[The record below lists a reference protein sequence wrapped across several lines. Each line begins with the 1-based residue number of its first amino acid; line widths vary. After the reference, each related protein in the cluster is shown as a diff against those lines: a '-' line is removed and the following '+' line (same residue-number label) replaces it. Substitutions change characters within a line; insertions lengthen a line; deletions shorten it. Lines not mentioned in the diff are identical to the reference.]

1 MWDERPA
8 DWPVVRLRD
17 LVTPIKR
24 KSDGAEHP
32 LMTISAKRGFL
43 LQSEKYSRDMAGQS
57 AERYILL
64 REGEFAYNKGNS
76 QTAPQGCVFSLDR
89 PSALVPF
96 VYYCFAL
103 GPQMDGGFARHAFK
117 AGILN
122 RELARYI
129 NSGVRNDGLLNL
141 YADDFF
147 RCSIALPPNS
157 EQLAIAEVLQSVEN
171 HIDCTFNLM
180 KSLAD
185 AKVAAMRELLTRG
198 MRRDTAPL
206 QPLPE
211 RWVLGR
217 IAGDV
222 VQIPTDWKLVRLT
235 SVAKLESG
243 HTPDRKRPDYWDGD
257 IPWLSLGDTNGLG
270 GLTVGETAE
279 CVTQLGINNSSAR
292 VLPVDTVVF
301 SRTATV
307 GKSTRLAVP
316 MATSQDFANWVCG
329 TKLSPRYL
337 VQVFRHMSR
346 EWDRLQE
353 GSTHQTIYMP
363 VFKKLQILLPPMVE
377 QEKIADAGE
386 AFDLRIEAEQRKLDE
401 LTNVRAALAQ
411 ELLSGRLRLPA
422 SMVARFSNT
431 QASLEVANA

>member
-1 MWDERPA
+1 MWDKRPD
-8 DWPVVRLRD
+8 DWPVVRLCE
-17 LVTPIKR
+17 LATPIKR
-24 KSDGAEHP
+24 KNDGGDHP
-32 LMTISAKRGFL
+32 LTTISAKRGFL
-43 LQSEKYSRDMAGQS
+43 LQSEKYSRNMAGQS

-64 REGEFAYNKGNS
+64 KEGEFAYNKGNS
-76 QTAPQGCVFSLDR
+76 QTAPQGCIFSLER
-89 PSALVPF
+89 ASALVPF

-103 GPQMDGGFARHAFK
+103 KQQMDVVFAQHAFK

-147 RCSIALPPNS
+147 RCSIALPPYP
-157 EQLAIAEVLQSVEN
+157 EQLAISEVLQSVEDD
-171 HIDCTFNLM
+171 ISRTRELLRA
-180 KSLAD
+180 LASTKF
-185 AKVAAMRELLTRG
+185 AVMRDLLTRG
-198 MRRDTAPL
+198 MRRDSAPL
-206 QPLPE
+206 QRVPE

-217 IAGDV
+217 VAGDV
-222 VQIPTDWKLVRLT
+222 THIPSDWKLVRLT

-243 HTPDRKRPDYWDGD
+243 HTPDRKRPEYWGGD

-270 GLTVGETAE
+270 GLTVSTTTE
-279 CVTQLGINNSSAR
+279 CATQLGIQNSSAR

-307 GKSTRLAVP
+307 GKATRLAVP

-329 TKLSPRYL
+329 PKICPRYL
-337 VQVFRHMSR
+337 VQVFRHMRR

-363 VFKKLQILLPPMVE
+363 VFKKLQILLPPKDE
-377 QEKIADAGE
+377 QIKIADAGD
-386 AFDLRIEAEQRKLDE
+386 AFDLRIAAEQNKLVE
-401 LTNVRAALAQ
+401 LANVRAALAQ
-411 ELLSGRLRLPA
+411 ELLSGRLRLPPA
-422 SMVARFSNT
+422 MVARFAN
-431 QASLEVANA
+431 VAAQPGPAVA

>member
-1 MWDERPA
+1 MWDKRPD

-17 LVTPIKR
+17 LVASIKR
-24 KSDGAEHP
+24 KNDGGPHP

-64 REGEFAYNKGNS
+64 KEGEFAYNKGNS

-89 PSALVPF
+89 ASALVPF
-96 VYYCFAL
+96 VYYCFSIKQKMNA
-103 GPQMDGGFARHAFK
+103 GFARHAFK

-147 RCSIALPPNS
+147 RCSIALPPYP
-157 EQLAIAEVLQSVEN
+157 EQLAISEVLQSVEDD
-171 HIDCTFNLM
+171 ISRIRDLL
-180 KSLAD
+180 KSLVT
-185 AKVAAMRELLTRG
+185 AKFAVMRDLLTRG
-198 MRRDTAPL
+198 MRRDAAPL
-206 QPLPE
+206 QPLSE
-211 RWVLGR
+211 HWVLGR
-217 IAGDV
+217 VAGNV
-222 VQIPTDWKLVRLT
+222 THIPSDWKLVRLT

-270 GLTVGETAE
+270 RLTVSTTTE
-279 CVTQLGINNSSAR
+279 CATQLGIQNSSAR

-307 GKSTRLAVP
+307 GKTTRLAVP

-329 TKLSPRYL
+329 PQMCPRYL
-337 VQVFRHMSR
+337 VQVFRHMKR

-363 VFKKLQILLPPMVE
+363 VFKKLQILLPPKDE
-377 QEKIADAGE
+377 QQKIADAGD
-386 AFDLRIEAEQRKLDE
+386 AFDLRIEAEQAKLAE
-401 LTNVRAALAQ
+401 LENVRAALAQ

-422 SMVARFSNT
+422 SMVVRFANVPARPK
-431 QASLEVANA
+431 VAFA

>member
-1 MWDERPA
+1 MWDKRPD
-8 DWPVVRLRD
+8 DWPVVRLCE

-24 KSDGAEHP
+24 KNDGGDHP

-64 REGEFAYNKGNS
+64 KEGEFAYNKGNS
-76 QTAPQGCVFSLDR
+76 QTAPQGCVFSLER
-89 PSALVPF
+89 ASALVPF

-103 GPQMDGGFARHAFK
+103 KQRMDVGFAKHAFK

-147 RCSIALPPNS
+147 RCSIALPPYP
-157 EQLAIAEVLQSVEN
+157 EQLAISEVLQSVEDD
-171 HIDCTFNLM
+171 ISRARDLL
-180 KSLAD
+180 KSLAV
-185 AKVAAMRELLTRG
+185 AKFAVMRDLLTRG
-198 MRRDTAPL
+198 MRRDAAPL

-217 IAGDV
+217 VAGDV
-222 VQIPTDWKLVRLT
+222 THIPSDWKLVRLT

-243 HTPDRKRPDYWDGD
+243 HTPDRKRPDYWGGD
-257 IPWLSLGDTNGLG
+257 IPWLSLGDTNVLG
-270 GLTVGETAE
+270 GLTVSTTTE
-279 CVTQLGINNSSAR
+279 CATQLGIQNSSAR

-307 GKSTRLAVP
+307 GKATRLAVP

-329 TKLSPRYL
+329 PKICPRYL
-337 VQVFRHMSR
+337 VQVFRHMRR

-363 VFKKLQILLPPMVE
+363 VFKKLQILLPPKDE
-377 QEKIADAGE
+377 QTKIADAGD
-386 AFDLRIEAEQRKLDE
+386 AFDLRIEAEQNKLVE
-401 LTNVRAALAQ
+401 LANVRAALAQ
-411 ELLSGRLRLPA
+411 ELLSGRLRLPPA
-422 SMVARFSNT
+422 MVARFAN
-431 QASLEVANA
+431 VAARPEAAVA

>member
-1 MWDERPA
+1 MWDKRPD
-8 DWPVVRLRD
+8 DWPVVRLCE

-24 KSDGAEHP
+24 KNDGGDHP

-64 REGEFAYNKGNS
+64 KEGEFAYNKGNS
-76 QTAPQGCVFSLDR
+76 QTAPQGCVFSLER
-89 PSALVPF
+89 TSALVPF

-103 GPQMDGGFARHAFK
+103 KQRMDVGFAKHAFK

-147 RCSIALPPNS
+147 RCSIALPPYP
-157 EQLAIAEVLQSVEN
+157 EQLAISEVLQSVEDD
-171 HIDCTFNLM
+171 ISRARDLL
-180 KSLAD
+180 KSLAV
-185 AKVAAMRELLTRG
+185 AKFAVMRDLLTRG
-198 MRRDTAPL
+198 MRRDAAPL

-217 IAGDV
+217 VAGDV
-222 VQIPTDWKLVRLT
+222 THIPSDWKLVRLT

-257 IPWLSLGDTNGLG
+257 IPWISLQDADALG
-270 GLTVGETAE
+270 KLTINDTAE
-279 CVTQLGINNSSAR
+279 TIGVEGLKNSSAR
-292 VLPVDTVVF
+292 MLPPRTVVF
-301 SRTATV
+301 QRTANV
-307 GKSTRLAVP
+307 GICAIMERE
-316 MATSQDFANWVCG
+316 MCTSQHFANWVCG
-329 TKLSPRYL
+329 PKLLPEYL
-337 VQVFRHMSR
+337 QQVFRHMQR
-346 EWDRLQE
+346 EWLRLVA
-353 GSTHQTIYMP
+353 GSVLPDIYMP
-363 VFKKLQILLPPMVE
+363 TFKRLQILLPPLEE
-377 QEKIADAGE
+377 QGRIAEMGAS
-386 AFDLRIEAEQRKLDE
+386 FDLRIEREKDE
-401 LTNVRAALAQ
+401 LARLNDVRAALAQ

-422 SMVARFSNT
+422 SMVARFANVAA
-431 QASLEVANA
+431 QPEVAVA

>member
-1 MWDERPA
+1 MWDKRPE

-17 LVTPIKR
+17 LAAPIKR
-24 KSDGAEHP
+24 KNDGGDHP

-43 LQSEKYSRDMAGQS
+43 LQSDKYSRDMAGQS

-64 REGEFAYNKGNS
+64 KDGEFAYNKGNS
-76 QTAPQGCVFSLDR
+76 QTAPQGCVFSLNR
-89 PSALVPF
+89 ASALVPF

-103 GPQMDGGFARHAFK
+103 KQQMDVGFARHAFK

-147 RCSIALPPNS
+147 RCSIALPPYS
-157 EQLAIAEVLQSVEN
+157 EQLAISEVLQSVEDD
-171 HIDCTFNLM
+171 ISRVRDLL
-180 KSLAD
+180 KSLAA
-185 AKVAAMRELLTRG
+185 AKFAVMRDLLTRG
-198 MRRDTAPL
+198 MRRDAAPL
-206 QPLPE
+206 QPLSE
-211 RWVLGR
+211 HWVLGR
-217 IAGDV
+217 V
-222 VQIPTDWKLVRLT
+222 TENVTHIPSDWKLVRLT

-243 HTPDRKRPDYWDGD
+243 HTPDRKRPEYWDGD

-270 GLTVGETAE
+270 GLTVSTTTE
-279 CVTQLGINNSSAR
+279 CATPLGIQNSSAR

-307 GKSTRLAVP
+307 GKATRLAVP

-329 TKLSPRYL
+329 PKICPRYL
-337 VQVFRHMSR
+337 VQVFRHMRR

-363 VFKKLQILLPPMVE
+363 VFKKLQILLPSTDE
-377 QEKIADAGE
+377 QTKIADAGD
-386 AFDLRIEAEQRKLDE
+386 AFDMRIEAEQAKLAE
-401 LTNVRAALAQ
+401 LANVRAALAQ

-422 SMVARFSNT
+422 SMVARFANLAA
-431 QASLEVANA
+431 QPEVAVA